1 MLLMSLIREKCH
13 YTAVKKIIS
22 IIRRSNMKVLLL
34 IFFCFNCFRSF
45 KTKNNLES
53 QKKRTWNKSFCGAV
67 MSTEDTKT
75 LAFNQYQIFDET
87 AFIIYADFESLSK
100 KCMDVK
106 TILKYH
112 LQRMQVNIFYQVFQ
126 CLQYHY
132 LKK

>member
-1 MLLMSLIREKCH
+1 MNL
-13 YTAVKKIIS
+13 
-22 IIRRSNMKVLLL
+22 
-34 IFFCFNCFRSF
+34 
-45 KTKNNLES
+45 TKNARE
-53 QKKRTWNKSFCGAV
+53 NKSVCGAV
-67 MSTEDTKT
+67 MPTEDTKT
-75 LAFNQYQIFDET
+75 LVFNQYHIFDET

-112 LQRMQVNIFYQVFQ
+112 LQQMQVNIFYQVFQ